1 MSTSNHESRRLVAIV
16 DDEALVR
23 VSLRRL
29 CGVMGFATSEHAS
42 GADFLSMLDSAAFAP
57 DCLLLDA
64 HMPEM
69 TGLDV
74 LAVLVRRGVA
84 FPTLMFTADDGIEAR
99 NLYLAAGAVGCL
111 RKPTAGDVLAGAIN
125 AAIAAHVTASRAS

>member
-1 MSTSNHESRRLVAIV
+1 MSAPNAEARRLVAIV

-29 CGVMGFATSEHAS
+29 CGVMGFATAEHAS
-42 GADFLSMLDSAAFAP
+42 GADFLATLDSGSGIP
-57 DCLLLDA
+57 DCVLLDA

-74 LAVLVRRGVA
+74 LAVLVRRGVQ
-84 FPTLMFTADDGIEAR
+84 FPTLMFTADDGLEAR
-99 NLYLAAGAVGCL
+99 NLYIAAGAVGCL
-111 RKPTAGDVLAGAIN
+111 RKPTAGEVLAEAIT
-125 AAIAAHVTASRAS
+125 AAIQSHTTAARNP

>member
-1 MSTSNHESRRLVAIV
+1 MSATHREARYFVAIV

-42 GADFLSMLDSAAFAP
+42 GADFLSSLDSAAFAP

-74 LAVLVRRGVA
+74 LAVLVRRAVP
-84 FPTLMFTADDGIEAR
+84 FPTLMFTADDGLEAR

-111 RKPTAGDVLAGAIN
+111 RKPTAGDVLAEAIN
-125 AAIAAHVTASRAS
+125 TAIAARVTVSRTS